1 MLKKRFNR
9 QERSWIL
16 YDWANSVH
24 STIIVAAVFPIYFA
38 SVAKAAG
45 ERGDVW
51 IAWAASGA
59 TLLMAIL
66 APILGAIGDY
76 KGMKKKMFSAFLLI
90 GLAFTLIM
98 AFTNDWKWMLVGYA
112 LSYLGFSG
120 ANLFYDSFLTD
131 ITTADRMD
139 KVSAWGFSMGYIGGS
154 TIPFLISIALVMFG
168 ANLFPLLHLVDPALP
183 AAEIESLS
191 SVLAIK
197 ISVVITVL
205 WWGIFSFPILRNVHQ
220 VYFVETPRT
229 KLVKSTFINIGIT
242 VKHIFHDKAL
252 LMFILA
258 YFFYIDGVNSVIHM
272 ATAYGSSLGLDTTG
286 MILALLVTQL
296 VAVPC
301 AIWFSKFAEKIGS
314 INMISIG
321 IGVYLIICI
330 MGFVMGFGLEEGFL
344 TIAQAQMIFW
354 LLAVLVGT
362 CQGGIQALSRSFFGK
377 LIPPNRSNE
386 FFGFFDIFG
395 KFAAVIGP
403 ALYAVVTTA
412 TNRSSFGILSIILL
426 FAAGGLFI
434 MVSRG
439 TLRSA
444 EIRALQ
450 NVSDAKENNST
461 TP

>member
-1 MLKKRFNR
+1 MLKKRFNK

-45 ERGDVW
+45 EKGDVW
-51 IAWAASGA
+51 IAWGAAVA
-59 TLLMAIL
+59 TLFMAVL

-76 KGMKKKMFSAFLLI
+76 KGMKKKLFSTFLII
-90 GLAFTLIM
+90 GLGFTLIM
-98 AFTNDWKWMLVGYA
+98 AFTNDWKWMLLGYVI
-112 LSYLGFSG
+112 SYLGFSG

-131 ITTADRMD
+131 VTSVDRMD

-154 TIPFLISIALVMFG
+154 TIPFLVSISLVMFG
-168 ANLFPLLHLVDPALP
+168 AKLFPILHLVDASLP
-183 AAEIESLS
+183 LEEIKSLS
-191 SVLAIK
+191 NVLAVK
-197 ISVVITVL
+197 ISVIITVL
-205 WWGIFSFPILRNVHQ
+205 WWGVFSLPILRNVHQ
-220 VYFVETPRT
+220 VHYVETPKT
-229 KLVKSTFINIGIT
+229 KLIKTTFVNIGMT

-252 LMFILA
+252 LMFIIA

-286 MILALLVTQL
+286 MILALLVTQI

-321 IGVYLIICI
+321 ILVYFVICI
-330 MGFVMGFGLEEGFL
+330 LGFVMGFGLEEKFL
-344 TIAQAQMIFW
+344 TISQAQAMFW
-354 LLAVLVGT
+354 SLAVLVGT
-362 CQGGIQALSRSFFGK
+362 CQGGIQALSRSFYGK
-377 LIPPNRSNE
+377 LIPPKRSNE

-412 TNRSSFGILSIILL
+412 TKRSSFGILSIILL
-426 FAAGGLFI
+426 FAAGGIFI
-434 MVSRG
+434 ILSRG

-444 EIRALQ
+444 ENRALQ
-450 NVSDAKENNST
+450 SVQDAKENNDK
-461 TP
+461 